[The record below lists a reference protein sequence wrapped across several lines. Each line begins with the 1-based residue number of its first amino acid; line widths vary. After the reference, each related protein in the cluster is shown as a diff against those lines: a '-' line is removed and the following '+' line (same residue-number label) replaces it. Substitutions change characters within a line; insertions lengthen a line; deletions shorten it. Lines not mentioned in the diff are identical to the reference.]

1 MRVAFVLHSAFPG
14 NSSRLFPAL
23 SLLPPIVRKMLLYFR
38 REKRAALRLLDW
50 QRQCYQSAS
59 NNTLNL
65 KATHMYSIR
74 RNLLTIMLAMASIV
88 AMAVLSPARAAT
100 AEDLDKDSRQALH
113 ALYKA
118 QPAAETLSRTAKA
131 VLVFPNIVKAGL
143 VFGGGYGEG
152 ELLKGSKVIDY
163 YNSVTGSWGLQ
174 IGAQSYG
181 YVVFLMTDKAVRY
194 IEDTKGWEIGVG
206 PTVVVV
212 DEGVAKNLSTSSLKD
227 DAYAFIFSQQ
237 GLMAGVSIEGT
248 KISHIKR

>member
-1 MRVAFVLHSAFPG
+1 
-14 NSSRLFPAL
+14 
-23 SLLPPIVRKMLLYFR
+23 
-38 REKRAALRLLDW
+38 
-50 QRQCYQSAS
+50 
-59 NNTLNL
+59 
-65 KATHMYSIR
+65 MYNIR
-74 RNLLTIMLAMASIV
+74 RNLLTITLAMASIV

-100 AEDLDKDSRQALH
+100 AEDLDKDSRQALQ

-118 QPAAETLSRTAKA
+118 QPTAETLSRTAKA

-212 DEGVAKNLSTSSLKD
+212 DEGIAKNLSTSSLKD

-248 KISHIKR
+248 KISRIKR